1 MNKMLLA
8 GGCFLLLGFVLM
20 IAGLI
25 MFLIRR
31 KKSPAGTGTQPGSSV
46 PASPVQGQTGPM
58 PVAVPTAAPGSPPF
72 EPPLM
77 APPGAPSM
85 APPIAPPIAAPIA
98 PPMAA
103 PFEPPM
109 APPIAPPIAPPGQ
122 SFVPP
127 PDSFA
132 QPTTPAFVPP
142 SVPPDPTVF
151 VNMSATAG
159 GSLRCIAGP
168 LTGQV
173 VPLDETGVIIGRD
186 RNVAQII
193 LEDPRVSKRHVWVGI
208 RGGAVTAVDSST
220 NGTFL
225 NSMDKRIG
233 EARLN
238 PGDVLII
245 SQDVARFEVQS

>member
-20 IAGLI
+20 IAALI
-25 MFLIRR
+25 LFLVR
-31 KKSPAGTGTQPGSSV
+31 KKKTPAGTGTQPGVSV
-46 PASPVQGQTGPM
+46 PADPGVGKTGPM
-58 PVAVPTAAPGSPPF
+58 PVAVPPVAPGSPPIA
-72 EPPLM
+72 PPPSM
-77 APPGAPSM
+77 APPIAPPMAPPVAPSM
-85 APPIAPPIAAPIA
+85 APPIAPP
-98 PPMAA
+98 
-103 PFEPPM
+103 
-109 APPIAPPIAPPGQ
+109 GQ
-122 SFVPP
+122 SFLPP
-127 PDSFA
+127 ESFA

-142 SVPPDPTVF
+142 SAPPDPTLF
-151 VNMSATAG
+151 VDMTKGTGG

-173 VPLDETGVIIGRD
+173 VTLDETGVIIGRD
-186 RNVAQII
+186 RNIAQII

-233 EARLN
+233 EAKLS

-245 SQDVARFEVQS
+245 SQDVARFEFQS